1 MSNVPICIVIE
12 NKRGGQVTVPLH
24 IWENGLKLDTDWHV
38 YEPPKPKPQP
48 VAPVQVVVKP
58 VPPAAPPVVAEA
70 PPKVKPVAKRKP
82 ARGRKPKGK

>member
-1 MSNVPICIVIE
+1 MGKAICIVIE
-12 NKRGGQVTVPLH
+12 NKRGDHRVVPLR

-58 VPPAAPPVVAEA
+58 VPPVAPPAVAVA
-70 PPKVKPVAKRKP
+70 PPKAKPAVKRKVGK
-82 ARGRKPKGK
+82 GRKPKGQ